1 MMSRSAFVNVE
12 RFAPTLKALRRS
24 RFRSRF
30 QLSDRDRQYID
41 AKGLETIHRHAADW
55 ETKVMSD
62 ED

>member
-24 RFRSRF
+24 RFRPRF

-41 AKGLETIHRHAADW
+41 ARGLKPFTGTRRIG
-55 ETKVMSD
+55 KQK
-62 ED
+62 